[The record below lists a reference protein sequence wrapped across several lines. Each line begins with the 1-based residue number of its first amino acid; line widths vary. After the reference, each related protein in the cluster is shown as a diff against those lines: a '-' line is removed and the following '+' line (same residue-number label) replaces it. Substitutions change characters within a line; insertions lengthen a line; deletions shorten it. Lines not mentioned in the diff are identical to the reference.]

1 MSRKQSSA
9 QLFLMEFICVAA
21 FFALCA
27 ALCLNAF
34 VKADNMS
41 RDGRAL
47 NQALLTAQSM
57 AETIK
62 GMEDPSS
69 SAIAQAAEEISTATA
84 GRFMV
89 GVQEQTTDQL
99 LEAEITIYE
108 GADEKQEVCTL
119 SVSRYLS
126 GEVRHGE

>member
-1 MSRKQSSA
+1 MSRKHSSS

-34 VKADNMS
+34 VKADNLS

-62 GMEDPSS
+62 AMEDPSS
-69 SAIAQAAEEISTATA
+69 PAIAQAAEEISQATA
-84 GRFMV
+84 GKFRV
-89 GVQEQTTDQL
+89 KVQDQTADQL
-99 LEAEITIYE
+99 LKADITVYDA
-108 GADEKQEVCTL
+108 ADEDQEICRL
-119 SVSRYLS
+119 SVSRYLP
-126 GEVRHGE
+126 GEV